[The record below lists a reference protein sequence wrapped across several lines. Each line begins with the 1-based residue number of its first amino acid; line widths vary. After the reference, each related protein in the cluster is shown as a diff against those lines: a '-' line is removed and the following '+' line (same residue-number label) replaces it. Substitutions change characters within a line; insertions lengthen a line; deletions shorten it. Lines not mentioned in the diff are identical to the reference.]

1 MQKTTLAQH
10 LEYGLITE
18 QNHETG
24 TVLSKGRKAPGS
36 QIQFD
41 MDGLSASTV
50 LD

>member
-1 MQKTTLAQH
+1 MQKTTLAQR

-24 TVLSKGRKAPGS
+24 TVLSKGRKAPES
-36 QIQFD
+36 TIQLG
-41 MDGLSASTV
+41 MDGLPPSTV